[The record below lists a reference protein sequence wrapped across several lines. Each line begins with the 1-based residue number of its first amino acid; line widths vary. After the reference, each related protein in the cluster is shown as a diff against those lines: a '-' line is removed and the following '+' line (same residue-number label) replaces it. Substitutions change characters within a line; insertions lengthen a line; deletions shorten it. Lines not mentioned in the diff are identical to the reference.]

1 MCEEKY
7 FGDQKHPL
15 RFVYKIKFEWVIC
28 KVDMSFYMDE
38 TVLQVSDR
46 LIMILPCY
54 VFGNVIYLVII
65 VMFIVIIV
73 LHIVICSKCENVVL
87 PKVGE
92 QIKGKEEVFCSR
104 CDCKYENRNTTI
116 IKVPI
121 SSLTDFAVA
130 MLFV

>member
-1 MCEEKY
+1 MLCVWQCY
-7 FGDQKHPL
+7 LP
-15 RFVYKIKFEWVIC
+15 RNYCNVYC
-28 KVDMSFYMDE
+28 
-38 TVLQVSDR
+38 
-46 LIMILPCY
+46 IMY
-54 VFGNVIYLVII
+54 
-65 VMFIVIIV
+65 
-73 LHIVICSKCENVVL
+73 VICSKCENVVL